1 MRLYDLHQIASLDN
15 AMQCN
20 TMQHIPLHSSLGE
33 IDHHTLKIQ
42 FFLKFLC
49 PPVLSKEAFRWQTK
63 TKRPQILHHGKGTL
77 TPRETRRRKQWQND
91 DARYKKGDEPGPQ
104 TVSREVERASFVWG
118 GVASPVVRPMAPLA
132 GAALQLVPLG
142 PQLGE
147 LPAAVVGA
155 AHPVVRLRPRQALCV
170 TSMGFF

>member
-1 MRLYDLHQIASLDN
+1 MANKNETASNITPWQRNFN
-15 AMQCN
+15 A
-20 TMQHIPLHSSLGE
+20 
-33 IDHHTLKIQ
+33 
-42 FFLKFLC
+42 
-49 PPVLSKEAFRWQTK
+49 
-63 TKRPQILHHGKGTL
+63 
-77 TPRETRRRKQWQND
+77 TRNKKKKQWQND